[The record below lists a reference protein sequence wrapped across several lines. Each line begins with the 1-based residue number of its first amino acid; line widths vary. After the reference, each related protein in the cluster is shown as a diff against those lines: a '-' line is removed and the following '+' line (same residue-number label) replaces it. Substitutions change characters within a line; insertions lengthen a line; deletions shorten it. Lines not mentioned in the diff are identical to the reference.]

1 MIKTTAKGVGIACL
15 FLLGILTSIALCILI
30 VQLVRLTY
38 SMGYLGLILRLAC
51 CALLFAGSVL
61 AVLLIPRKNAK
72 VKKRNKVGA
81 VIVAVLFSALLSH
94 YFDFIPTIRDLS
106 SEPVTIERTA
116 SVDQHDTDVFI
127 STNAPIDKFPSSML
141 EVLRDEDGDVVFEPY
156 IINGP
161 DNLTRRRKFGD
172 DYHMTITYYP
182 HSKTR
187 IVTVIQKPR

>member
-1 MIKTTAKGVGIACL
+1 
-15 FLLGILTSIALCILI
+15 
-30 VQLVRLTY
+30 
-38 SMGYLGLILRLAC
+38 
-51 CALLFAGSVL
+51 
-61 AVLLIPRKNAK
+61 
-72 VKKRNKVGA
+72 
-81 VIVAVLFSALLSH
+81 
-94 YFDFIPTIRDLS
+94 
-106 SEPVTIERTA
+106 
-116 SVDQHDTDVFI
+116 
-127 STNAPIDKFPSSML
+127 ML